1 MKMKVSIVV
10 PVYNA
15 GVLLSR
21 TLDSILSQTFR
32 DFEVICV
39 DDGSADRSREVL
51 KAYAER
57 DARVRLVFQ
66 ENAGGDVARKRGLE
80 ESTGEYVYFCDHDD
94 RMHPNLLEF
103 CVREIEQNQVDGVF
117 FGAKTVTDPND
128 LDVEPFE
135 TIQKNLKK
143 VRTESLCEYLELKD
157 GLQIQLPPWAY
168 FVKKGLLTQVGSTSS
183 KNARFDYLVKFFTS
197 FRSAVVTNA
206 PLYYYTAFNTSMSR
220 KPVRVQV
227 ISDFHT
233 TLVRA
238 ADYFWEVRGH
248 LTPAARKAILKQIFV
263 KNLKYQ
269 WNWIRRSR
277 KKVPVEEHRLCQDEF
292 RKELRELRE
301 RGCLPWHYI
310 HIKQALAYLRFLI
323 VGK

>member
-1 MKMKVSIVV
+1 MKVSVVV

-15 GVLLSR
+15 GALLAR
-21 TLDSILSQTFR
+21 TLDSILAQTFR
-32 DFEVICV
+32 DFEVVCI
-39 DDGSADRSREVL
+39 DDGSTDGSRDVL
-51 KAYAER
+51 KAYAEK
-57 DARVRLVFQ
+57 DARIRLIFQ
-66 ENAGGDVARKRGLE
+66 KNAGGVVARNRGLE
-80 ESTGEYVYFCDHDD
+80 ESTGEAVYFCDHDD
-94 RMHPNLLEF
+94 RLHPNLLEF
-103 CVREIEQNQVDGVF
+103 CVREIEQNHVDGVF

-128 LDVEPFE
+128 LDMVPFE
-135 TIQKNLKK
+135 TIKKNLKK
-143 VRTESLCEYLELKD
+143 VRTESLCEYLEFKD

-168 FVKKGLLTQVGSTSS
+168 FVKRGLLTQVGSTSS

-220 KPVRVQV
+220 QAVRLSV

-233 TLVRA
+233 TLVEA
-238 ADYFWEVRGH
+238 ADYFLKVRGQ
-248 LTPAARKAILKQIFV
+248 LTRAAQKAILKQIFI

-277 KKVPVEEHRLCQDEF
+277 KKVPVEEHRLSQDEF
-292 RKELRELRE
+292 RKELRDLRA
-301 RGCLPWHYI
+301 RGCLPFHYI
-310 HIKQALAYLRFLI
+310 HLKQALAYLRFLI